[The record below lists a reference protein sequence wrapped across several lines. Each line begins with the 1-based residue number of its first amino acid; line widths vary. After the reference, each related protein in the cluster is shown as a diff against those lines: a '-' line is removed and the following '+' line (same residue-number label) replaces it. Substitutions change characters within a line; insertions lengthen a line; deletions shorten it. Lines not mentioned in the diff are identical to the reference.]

1 MKLHF
6 TVASSAGLVRE
17 NNEDMVLLVG
27 AFYRDFT
34 DELPPVTLSPESRFC
49 AVVADGMGGYEGGE
63 VASEMALRSLG
74 AFIAAQ
80 PDDVDVDGLISK
92 LKTD

>member
-34 DELPPVTLSPESRFC
+34 DELPPVTL
-49 AVVADGMGGYEGGE
+49 
-63 VASEMALRSLG
+63 
-74 AFIAAQ
+74 
-80 PDDVDVDGLISK
+80 
-92 LKTD
+92 